1 MAKLGQLNKLMVKHL
16 LNIGATLDGGR
27 LGDVLLPRRHMPD
40 SLQEG
45 SEIEVFVYL
54 DTDDHPIA
62 TTETPKVMVG
72 QCAYLK
78 VVDVNKVG
86 AFLDWGLPKDLLL
99 PFAEQAK
106 PLRPGMNKVVHV
118 YVDKASKRITASARL
133 DKHLLEENVSAGV
146 EGGPFKPGD
155 EVDALFCGRSD
166 LGYKAVIQDTHLGL
180 LHHSDALQNIM
191 IGMSKKVYIKSIS
204 PEGKIN
210 LTLHIPNK
218 QQLGDLAE
226 QILAELESGSGTSFL
241 TDKSSPEDIKLKWHV
256 SKGSY
261 KKAIGALYKQRK
273 IEILKDK
280 IRLVKTDPN

>member
-1 MAKLGQLNKLMVKHL
+1 MAELGKLNSLMVKNVL
-16 LNIGATLDGGR
+16 TMGATLDGGR

-40 SLQEG
+40 SLQAG

-54 DTDDHPIA
+54 DTDDEPIA
-62 TTETPKVMVG
+62 TTESPKVMVG

-99 PFAEQAK
+99 PFAEQSNS
-106 PLRPGMNKVVHV
+106 LRPGMNKVVYA

-133 DKHLLEENVSAGV
+133 DRHLLEENVTDRNGV
-146 EGGPFKPGD
+146 APFKPG
-155 EVDALFCGRSD
+155 EEFNVLFCGRSE
-166 LGYKAVIQDTHLGL
+166 LGYKAVINDTHLGL

-191 IGMSKKVYIKSIS
+191 IGMRKRAYIKSIS
-204 PEGKIN
+204 QEGKIN

-226 QILAELESGSGTSFL
+226 KILADLQAGNGVSFL
-241 TDKSSPEDIKLKWHV
+241 NDKSSPEDIKQKWHV

-280 IRLVKTDPN
+280 IRLIN

>member
-1 MAKLGQLNKLMVKHL
+1 MAELGKLNKLMVKHL
-16 LNIGATLDGGR
+16 LNMGATLDGGR
-27 LGDVLLPRRHMPD
+27 LGDILLPRRHMPD
-40 SLQEG
+40 SLQVG

-54 DTDDHPIA
+54 DTDDNPIA

-78 VVDVNKVG
+78 VVDVNKIG

-106 PLRPGMNKVVHV
+106 PLRPGMNKVVHI

-133 DKHLLEENVSAGV
+133 DKHLLEENVSAP
-146 EGGPFKPGD
+146 GGAPFKPGD
-155 EVDALFCGRSD
+155 EVDVLFCGRSD
-166 LGYKAVIQDTHLGL
+166 LGYKAVINNTHLGL
-180 LHHSDALQNIM
+180 LHHSDALQNVM
-191 IGMSKKVYIKSIS
+191 IGMSKRAYIKSIS

-226 QILAELESGSGTSFL
+226 QILAELQAGNGVSFL

-280 IRLVKTDPN
+280 IRLLKAD